1 MAFWGR
7 DRWLAQ
13 GHTAT
18 PPVFPWDESKIEAAG
33 YRLSVGHEYFIN
45 GDSSSTVKRLDLEQ
59 AFVIEPGQF
68 AFILTKEKVN
78 ISGSM
83 IGFISIRASIKF
95 RGLVNVS
102 GFQVNPGFTG
112 NLIFAVFNAGPR
124 HITLRES
131 DEIFSL
137 WIADLDAEV
146 GEISED
152 EGNIPNKLDKI
163 PSDTINNIAGQALT
177 AYQVSK
183 KVEEV
188 EKLYGER
195 LTKYSERLTT
205 VEKTQGD
212 LKVLLSRIAI
222 TLAIIFT
229 IAAIVLRQPLLDL
242 VSYGKVSET
251 TNIEINKSD

>member
-13 GHTAT
+13 GQKAT
-18 PPVFPWDESKIEAAG
+18 PPVFPWEETKIEAAG
-33 YRLSVGHEYFIN
+33 YRLSVGREYFIN
-45 GDSSSTVKRLDLEQ
+45 GDGSSTVKKLDLEQ
-59 AFVIEPGQF
+59 AFVIDPGQF

-137 WIADLDAEV
+137 WIADLDADVE
-146 GEISED
+146 ELLED
-152 EGNIPNKLDKI
+152 KGNIPNKLDKI

-188 EKLYGER
+188 EKSYG
-195 LTKYSERLTT
+195 ERLTT
-205 VEKTQGD
+205 VEKAQGD

-229 IAAIVLRQPLLDL
+229 IAVIVLRQPLLDL
-242 VSYGKVSET
+242 VSYERGTGALNAE
-251 TNIEINKSD
+251 IEASD